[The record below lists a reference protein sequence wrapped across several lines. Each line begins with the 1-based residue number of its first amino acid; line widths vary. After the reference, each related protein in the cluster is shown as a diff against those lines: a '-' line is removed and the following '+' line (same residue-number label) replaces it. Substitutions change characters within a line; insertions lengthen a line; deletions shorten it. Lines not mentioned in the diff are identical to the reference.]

1 MRCVGND
8 IFKFGLEQ
16 SLSRSERTYRAYILQ
31 RKRKPEAALDA
42 GITNMELAQLKIQT
56 VAMRIIAN
64 LDGRALENRML
75 GIIGNRESRAES
87 GFRRIAVR
95 DDRP

>member
-16 SLSRSERTYRAYILQ
+16 SLPRSERTYRAYILQ

-56 VAMRIIAN
+56 VAVRIIAN

-75 GIIGNRESRAES
+75 DIIGNRESRAES

>member
-1 MRCVGND
+1 
-8 IFKFGLEQ
+8 
-16 SLSRSERTYRAYILQ
+16 
-31 RKRKPEAALDA
+31 
-42 GITNMELAQLKIQT
+42 MELAQLKIQT

-64 LDGRALENRML
+64 LDGRALEKRML
-75 GIIGNRESRAES
+75 DIIGNRESRAES

>member
-31 RKRKPEAALDA
+31 RKRKPEAALNA
-42 GITNMELAQLKIQT
+42 GTNIELAQLKIQT

-64 LDGRALENRML
+64 LDGRALETSPDGGRNRML
-75 GIIGNRESRAES
+75 DIIGN
-87 GFRRIAVR
+87 
-95 DDRP
+95 

>member
-1 MRCVGND
+1 MTLF
-8 IFKFGLEQ
+8 IALEQ

-75 GIIGNRESRAES
+75 DIIGNRESRAES

>member
-1 MRCVGND
+1 MRCVGNG

-42 GITNMELAQLKIQT
+42 GITDMELAQLKIQT

-64 LDGRALENRML
+64 LDGRALETSPDGGRNRML
-75 GIIGNRESRAES
+75 DIIGN
-87 GFRRIAVR
+87 
-95 DDRP
+95 

>member
-56 VAMRIIAN
+56 VAVRIIAN

-75 GIIGNRESRAES
+75 DIIGNRESRAES

-95 DDRP
+95 DDRS